1 MVSGIHGVIDVVT
14 WDLIFNNE
22 KQSPLCWRQSMPNKL
37 CIKVSHVFF
46 YGVCW
51 AVKICH
57 CLNGYFLQLLRA
69 LAHTLKKKCRGL
81 CLCHNLFVL
90 VGDIT

>member
-1 MVSGIHGVIDVVT
+1 MVNGIHGVIDVVT

-22 KQSPLCWRQSMPNKL
+22 KQAPLCWRQSMPNKL
-37 CIKVSHVFF
+37 CINDGFCAS
-46 YGVCW
+46 
-51 AVKICH
+51 A
-57 CLNGYFLQLLRA
+57 
-69 LAHTLKKKCRGL
+69 L